1 MSRLQLEGR
10 VAVVTGAASGIGA
23 ASSLRLAAEG
33 AIVVLADINAAGS
46 QEVAEQIRAAGGE
59 AAVVLTD
66 VASESDIRNLIQ
78 GVADTYGRLDVL
90 FNNAADLSLDV
101 FARDRTI
108 DQLDVETWERVF
120 TVNLRGQMLC
130 ARQAVGHMVRGGGG
144 SIVNMSSTASLV
156 GDDVRTAYAAA
167 KAGVNSLTR
176 SIAVSHG
183 KQGVRANAIAAGFVL
198 TPPARERVPPWLL
211 ETYERN
217 SLLSHLGTPE
227 GVADVVLFLA
237 SDQSRLITGQV
248 INVDGGSLAHSPTM
262 ASVRLHEEHHAD

>member
-1 MSRLQLEGR
+1 MSELQLQGR

-23 ASSLRLAAEG
+23 ASSLRLAGEG
-33 AIVVLADINAAGS
+33 ATVVLADINAAGS
-46 QEVAEQIRAAGGE
+46 QAVAEQIRAAGGE
-59 AAVVLTD
+59 ASVVLTD
-66 VASESDIRNLIQ
+66 VASESDIRTLIQ

-90 FNNAADLSLDV
+90 FNNAADLSPGV

-130 ARQAVGHMVRGGGG
+130 ARYAVGHMVRGGGG

-156 GDDVRTAYAAA
+156 GDEVRTAYAAA

-198 TPPARERVPPWLL
+198 TPPALEQVPPWLL

-217 SLLSHLGTPE
+217 SLLPRLGTPE
-227 GVADVVLFLA
+227 AVADVVLFLA

-248 INVDGGSLAHSPTM
+248 INVDGGSLAHAPTM